1 MRFAGERAGRGQGAA
16 AAGLRKPEQLVVD
29 YAGDPDGCHRVI
41 AALTKEY
48 ERYVES
54 EHALCPGCPVVRAGP
69 FIVYSMLEWKAIYSG
84 GGRLGH
90 WTRSDIHE
98 YLLDH
103 YPRKV
108 SADRRLVEATP
119 TCVRDFVYFMSDRGT
134 FGGEDLDALADAADE
149 VFDDF
154 VAANR
159 DRRNWGLAKSALHG
173 GAAAMDGADRPAIGM
188 AGGPS
193 PTGPARAPA
202 RSGQPSASARRKKGK
217 AARSARRRNRR

>member
-1 MRFAGERAGRGQGAA
+1 VE
-16 AAGLRKPEQLVVD
+16 
-29 YAGDPDGCHRVI
+29 
-41 AALTKEY
+41 LTEEY
-48 ERYVES
+48 QRYVES
-54 EHALCPGCPVVRAGP
+54 EHAMCPGCPVVRSGP
-69 FIVYSMLEWKAIYSG
+69 FVVYSMLEWKAIYAG
-84 GGRLGH
+84 GSLGH
-90 WTRSDIHE
+90 WTRDDIHA

-108 SADRRLVEATP
+108 SADSRLVEDTP

-134 FGGEDLDALADAADE
+134 LGGEGLDVLADAADE

-173 GAAAMDGADRPAIGM
+173 GAAAMEGPDRPLAGV
-188 AGGPS
+188 AGGSS

-202 RSGQPSASARRKKGK
+202 RSGRPSASARRKKGK
-217 AARSARRRNRR
+217 AARAARRRNRR